1 MEDQDQ
7 CHLTVSNK
15 LVQAKVCCIYE
26 DLSKDDDSAKP
37 FHTTSGW
44 LCNFMKIGNFHN
56 IKMGGE
62 AASVDTVAAMEFVK
76 DLQYIQK

>member
-1 MEDQDQ
+1 
-7 CHLTVSNK
+7 
-15 LVQAKVCCIYE
+15 
-26 DLSKDDDSAKP
+26 
-37 FHTTSGW
+37 
-44 LCNFMKIGNFHN
+44 MKIGNFHN